1 MLSGEPGTRQVCL
14 PILNGMATV
23 LIVEDD
29 DRIGGMLE
37 TGITANGHQIHWH
50 RTGHSA
56 LACAQQTHI
65 DLVLLD
71 LGLPD
76 SDGLDI
82 CRQLRRTH
90 PDAVIVVLTAR
101 REEMDVVAAL
111 ESGADDYLF
120 KPFRMTELLARLRA
134 HLRRADPRE
143 TGSES
148 VQQAADLRLDRA
160 SRQAFVAGHEMPLRT
175 KEFDLLARL
184 VASTGEAVSRETL
197 MSDVWDEHW
206 HGPTKTLDV
215 HVAALRRRLDAA
227 ARDTEPPART
237 PAITTVRGYGY
248 RLDLP

>member
-1 MLSGEPGTRQVCL
+1 
-14 PILNGMATV
+14 MANV

-37 TGITANGHQIHWH
+37 TGLTANGHQASWQ

-56 LACAQQTHI
+56 LACAKETGI

-82 CRQLRRTH
+82 CRRLRRIL

-101 REEMDVVAAL
+101 REEMDVVEGL

-120 KPFRMTELLARLRA
+120 KPFRMTELLARVRA
-134 HLRRADPRE
+134 HLRRATPRDAADDL
-143 TGSES
+143 
-148 VQQAADLRLDRA
+148 VHQVADLRLDRA
-160 SRQAFVAGHEMPLRT
+160 SRQTFVAGHEMPLRT

-184 VASTGEAVSRETL
+184 VASAGEAVSRETL

-206 HGPTKTLDV
+206 YGPTKTLDV
-215 HVAALRRRLDAA
+215 HVAALRHRLTAA
-227 ARDTEPPART
+227 AHAIEPPART

-248 RLDLP
+248 RLDPP

>member
-1 MLSGEPGTRQVCL
+1 
-14 PILNGMATV
+14 MATV

-37 TGITANGHQIHWH
+37 TGIAANGHQVHWQ
-50 RTGHSA
+50 RTGHSG
-56 LACAQQTHI
+56 LTCAQQTNV

-76 SDGLDI
+76 SDGLDL
-82 CRQLRRTH
+82 CRQLRRTR

-101 REEMDVVAAL
+101 REEMDVVAGL

-120 KPFRMTELLARLRA
+120 KPFRMTELLARVRA

-143 TGSES
+143 TGADP
-148 VQQAADLRLDRA
+148 VQQVADLCVDRA
-160 SRQAFVAGHEMPLRT
+160 RRQAFVAGNEMPLRA

-184 VASTGEAVSRETL
+184 VASTGEAVTRETL

-206 HGPTKTLDV
+206 NGPTKTLDV
-215 HVAALRRRLDAA
+215 HVAALRRRLQAA
-227 ARDTEPPART
+227 ADETEPPART
-237 PAITTVRGYGY
+237 PVITTVRGYGY
-248 RLDLP
+248 RMDSPDRSRALRPKFG